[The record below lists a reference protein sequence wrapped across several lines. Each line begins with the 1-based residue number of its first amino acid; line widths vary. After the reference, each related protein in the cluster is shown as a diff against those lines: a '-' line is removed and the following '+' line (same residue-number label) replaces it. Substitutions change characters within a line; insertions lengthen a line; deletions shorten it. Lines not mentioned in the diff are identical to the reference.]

1 MKKKHIG
8 LIIGCLICLVF
19 LLIILKSNGCIGGTK
34 GINVALDTVKERNI
48 VETVDAS
55 GKIYPETEVKIKAD
69 VSGEI
74 VELPVEEGDSVIKGQ
89 LLMKIDPVIYKTEVS
104 QSEAEMDRSQSSVHN
119 AEQMAA
125 QAQAQ
130 YDKALSDFNR
140 NQQLYKD
147 KVISS
152 SEFEQFKSTYLAAK
166 AGYNAAR
173 ANVSGSRFGMEGA
186 RAGLN
191 QSRENLNRTV
201 IKAPTSGIISQ
212 LLVKNGERVVG
223 TQQMDGS
230 QLMTIAD
237 LGKMEVQVE
246 VSENDIPKVNIGDT
260 TTIRVDAY
268 RGETFTGVVSKIA
281 VSSVA
286 LNNAA
291 GSLAASG
298 SADEVT
304 NYTVHILILPASYKK
319 LKQKLGK
326 GKFLFKPGMSA
337 GVAIQ
342 TRKASQALAVPINA
356 VTTRSKADKDSLKQE
371 SDTNGG
377 MPNVRTIVFVYDK
390 TTGKVQSRAVK
401 TGVQDNEYI
410 QILSGL
416 KKGEKVV
423 VAPYSAI
430 ARLLEDKT
438 AVTPVAKEKL
448 YQSEG
453 ED

>member
-8 LIIGCLICLVF
+8 LIIGCLICLIF
-19 LLIILKSNGCIGGTK
+19 LLIILKSNGCIGGNK
-34 GINVALDTVKERNI
+34 GINVALDTVNTRNI

-74 VELPVEEGDSVIKGQ
+74 VALPVVEGDSVIKGQ

-104 QSEAEMDRSQSSVHN
+104 QSEAEMDRSRSSLQN
-119 AEQMAA
+119 AKHMAD
-125 QAQAQ
+125 QAKAQ
-130 YDKALSDFNR
+130 YDKAHSDFNR
-140 NQQLYKD
+140 NQQLFKD

-166 AGYNAAR
+166 ASYNAAQ
-173 ANVSGSRFGMEGA
+173 ANVSGSKFGLDGA
-186 RAGLN
+186 QAGLS
-191 QSRENLNRTV
+191 QSRENLNRTI
-201 IKAPTSGIISQ
+201 IKSPTSGIISQ

-237 LGKMEVQVE
+237 LGKMEVQVD

-268 RGETFTGVVSKIA
+268 RGATFKGVVSKIA

-286 LNNAA
+286 LNNSAGNVAVA
-291 GSLAASG
+291 GST
-298 SADEVT
+298 DEVT
-304 NYTVHILILPASYKK
+304 NYTVHIFILPSSYSK

-326 GKFLFKPGMSA
+326 GRFLFKPGMSA
-337 GVAIQ
+337 GVEIQ
-342 TRKASQALAVPINA
+342 TKKEHQVLAIPINA
-356 VTTRSKADKDSLKQE
+356 VTTRNKTSADSTYNKD
-371 SDTNGG
+371 N
-377 MPNVRTIVFVYDK
+377 NVDNSASIQTIVFVYDK
-390 TTGKVQSRAVK
+390 IGKKVKTRVVK

-416 KKGEKVV
+416 KKGEQVV

-430 ARLLEDKT
+430 ARLLENNAT
-438 AVTPVAKEKL
+438 VTPVAKEKL

-453 ED
+453 DD